1 MVDLVKIATQQ
12 PTIAVIARDNPK
24 GFVDSITS
32 IVSET
37 IQISGKRD
45 MTDEDKAFL
54 IMKTKEEIESEY
66 RYLTGAEIRYA
77 FAQGVRGRYGD
88 YYNINLPTFIKWIEK
103 YLDSDVRQGVIS
115 SRQVITPVTH
125 QLRESNPVSD
135 KELAELNR
143 QRADYLYRKFLNTG
157 KMPDIAYISSLN
169 KMFDGFVLSQ
179 LRKDRKASAND
190 KTLLDVFEKYKKYGK
205 ESIYQAEI

>member
-1 MVDLVKIATQQ
+1 MVDLVKIATRQ

-125 QLRESNPVSD
+125 QLRESNPVSN